1 MPFIVP
7 KFLNSAVHWS
17 AFLVL
22 MHSPVGHAQPFEKT
36 CKLALIDKITVS
48 DIAPSFTHN
57 GQTQHIKKIESLE
70 DKQSIKNAYV
80 EKWRHTQQ
88 EPFNAMVDES
98 SRWLIVSKVIGSC
111 FHTLQLDKSTYKTS
125 GYISTLRLETDKNA
139 VVVNL
144 GKNIP
149 KMFGSSVLTDISH
162 SDSLKKGR
170 TTVIENKFSPDANAE
185 FYIRTVG
192 GDGWV
197 TTTDHRVPGKRNNQD
212 SRALTFNK
220 NLETQIIVITKAP
233 QGSHVVIQWME
244 KP

>member
-7 KFLNSAVHWS
+7 KFLKSAVHWS

-48 DIAPSFTHN
+48 DI
-57 GQTQHIKKIESLE
+57 
-70 DKQSIKNAYV
+70 
-80 EKWRHTQQ
+80 
-88 EPFNAMVDES
+88 MVDENG
-98 SRWLIVSKVIGSC
+98 RWLIVSKVIGSC

-185 FYIRTVG
+185 FYIRSVG

-197 TTTDHRVPGKRNNQD
+197 TTTDHRVPGKKNNQD